1 MYREKTI
8 EEWFTELPEP
18 TRTAALAAR
27 SKTLARGSTQ
37 SKIKTALYLSDAILY
52 GFEWKVD
59 GDDEEEMVWSVIY
72 DDLTYKK
79 PRPIPVDSA
88 KPNNDLAE
96 LIKLGDVMHD
106 RLNKTRI
113 IVVNGT
119 EAYDDGAIMKDSEAQ
134 EKWKEATEKYRKS

>member
-1 MYREKTI
+1 MYCEKTI
-8 EEWFTELPEP
+8 EDWFTELPEP
-18 TRTAALAAR
+18 TRTEALAAR

-79 PRPIPVDSA
+79 PRTMPVESV
-88 KPNNDLAE
+88 KPDNDLAE
-96 LIKLGDVMHD
+96 LIKLGDAMHD

-113 IVVNGT
+113 IVVNDT
-119 EAYDDGAIMKDSEAQ
+119 EAYDDGAIMADTEAQ
-134 EKWKEATEKYRKS
+134 DKWTAATAKYRKP